1 MNLRAILA
9 LLSLIV
15 PHIALAEDGYE
26 LWLRYRYVNTP
37 QLETYRAAAT
47 HLVGAASSPILASAQ
62 KELQRG
68 LSGVLGVEVPLA
80 TSVERAGALI
90 FGTPRSSPRIA
101 RLNLDL
107 RRAGA
112 EGFVIRSVTVD
123 EKPAIVIA
131 AQEDVGVLYGAFHFL
146 RLLQTR
152 QPVSKIDI
160 ISTPRIQLRMLNHW
174 DNLDR
179 SVERGYAGQSIW
191 DWHKLPDYVDPRY
204 TDYARAC
211 ASVGINATALTN
223 VNANATSLTT
233 PYLEKAAAIANA
245 LRPYGIRVFLTARFS
260 APMEIGGLKTAD
272 PLDEGVRAWWDAK
285 VREIYRHIPDFGG
298 FLVKANSEG
307 QPGPQDYRRTHADGA
322 NMLAEALDPHG
333 GVVIWRA
340 FVYSNEQPEDRAK
353 QAVMEFEPLDG
364 RFRENVLV
372 QVKNGPIDFQPR
384 EPFHPLFGRMPRT
397 PLMLEVQLTKEYL
410 GFATHLVYLAPLFE
424 EALDSDTYAQGKG
437 STVSRVID
445 GSLHGYAR
453 TGMAGVSNIGSDRN
467 WTGSHFDQANWYAFG
482 RLAWNPDLSSEAI
495 AQEWVRMTF
504 TTDEAFVK
512 PVVSMMM
519 GSREAVVNYMTPLGL
534 HHLMARDHHYG
545 PGPWVSG
552 GPRADWTS
560 VYYHRADEKGIGFD
574 RTKSGSNAVSQ
585 YFPPVAA
592 EFGDLNRVPEKF
604 LLWFHH
610 VPWDHRMASG
620 RTLWDE
626 LVMRYTLGVAQ
637 VREMKRIWAGLKRFV
652 DAERYE
658 QIAAFLSIQE
668 KEAQWWRDASIA
680 YFQTFS
686 NRPLP
691 EGYAPPARTLEEY
704 KAMSFPYAPGHR

>member
-333 GVVIWRA
+333 RQSWNSSR
-340 FVYSNEQPEDRAK
+340 
-353 QAVMEFEPLDG
+353 
-364 RFRENVLV
+364 
-372 QVKNGPIDFQPR
+372 
-384 EPFHPLFGRMPRT
+384 
-397 PLMLEVQLTKEYL
+397 
-410 GFATHLVYLAPLFE
+410 
-424 EALDSDTYAQGKG
+424 
-437 STVSRVID
+437 ST
-445 GSLHGYAR
+445 
-453 TGMAGVSNIGSDRN
+453 AG
-467 WTGSHFDQANWYAFG
+467 
-482 RLAWNPDLSSEAI
+482 
-495 AQEWVRMTF
+495 
-504 TTDEAFVK
+504 
-512 PVVSMMM
+512 
-519 GSREAVVNYMTPLGL
+519 
-534 HHLMARDHHYG
+534 
-545 PGPWVSG
+545 
-552 GPRADWTS
+552 
-560 VYYHRADEKGIGFD
+560 
-574 RTKSGSNAVSQ
+574 
-585 YFPPVAA
+585 
-592 EFGDLNRVPEKF
+592 
-604 LLWFHH
+604 
-610 VPWDHRMASG
+610 SG
-620 RTLWDE
+620 RTCSC
-626 LVMRYTLGVAQ
+626 R
-637 VREMKRIWAGLKRFV
+637 
-652 DAERYE
+652 
-658 QIAAFLSIQE
+658 
-668 KEAQWWRDASIA
+668 
-680 YFQTFS
+680 
-686 NRPLP
+686 
-691 EGYAPPARTLEEY
+691 
-704 KAMSFPYAPGHR
+704 